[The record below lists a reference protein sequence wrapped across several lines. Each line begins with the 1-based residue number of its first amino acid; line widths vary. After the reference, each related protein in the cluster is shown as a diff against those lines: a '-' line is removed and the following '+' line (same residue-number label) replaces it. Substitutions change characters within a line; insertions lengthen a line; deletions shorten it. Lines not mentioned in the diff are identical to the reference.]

1 MAFGWDDALMIGSSL
16 LGARSASKDQKRANQ
31 LQDRAI
37 QSAES
42 QYNERAPL
50 RKLGMTQLGQVEAPM
65 NLGNLGFN
73 GSNPFAAARG
83 PAPSTATYGNWG
95 QYTVDPKTIDSAITS
110 AKPKAPTMDEM
121 IAAIPTQLPKRARD
135 AMANGIRK
143 NFPKMSPLGAT
154 SAGPSGYGW
163 EG

>member
-1 MAFGWDDALMIGSSL
+1 MAFGWDDALMIGGSL
-16 LGARSASKDQKRANQ
+16 LSARGAAKEQKKANQ
-31 LQDRAI
+31 LQERAI

-73 GSNPFAAARG
+73 PSNPFAAARG
-83 PAPSTATYGNWG
+83 PAPSTASYGNWG

-110 AKPKAPTMDEM
+110 AQPKAPTMEEM
-121 IAAIPTQLPKRARD
+121 ISKIPSQLPKRAKD
-135 AMANGIRK
+135 AMAAGIRK
-143 NFPKMSPLGAT
+143 NFPKMSPLGNTPA
-154 SAGPSGYGW
+154 APSGYGW